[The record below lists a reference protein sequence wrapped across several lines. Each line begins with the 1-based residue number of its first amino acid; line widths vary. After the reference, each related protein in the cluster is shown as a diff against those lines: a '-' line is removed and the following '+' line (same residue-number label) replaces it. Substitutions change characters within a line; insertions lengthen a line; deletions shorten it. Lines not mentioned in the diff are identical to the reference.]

1 MRRED
6 TRVKR
11 AFKPTSLSSEYY
23 FIGAVGAVSGYP
35 HARMARSQRGGS
47 FYMMP
52 RMLEAFL

>member
-11 AFKPTSLSSEYY
+11 ALNAASLSSEYY

-35 HARMARSQRGGS
+35 HARMARLQR
-47 FYMMP
+47 
-52 RMLEAFL
+52 